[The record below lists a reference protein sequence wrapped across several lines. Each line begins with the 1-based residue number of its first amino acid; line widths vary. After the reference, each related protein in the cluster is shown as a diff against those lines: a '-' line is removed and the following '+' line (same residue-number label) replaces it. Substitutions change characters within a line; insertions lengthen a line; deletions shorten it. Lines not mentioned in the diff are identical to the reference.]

1 MATFTKVPFSASTA
15 GEPILI
21 TATSSPG
28 TTVNAQ
34 SAGTEIYEVWAWAA
48 NQHTSPITINIE
60 WGGTTAQYIF
70 PVTIPA
76 AEGLFQIIPGLSC
89 VGSHTFKVWC
99 TTTGSKINIWGFC
112 NKISVF
118 LLGLLCLGAFA

>member
-21 TATSSPG
+21 AATSSPG

-48 NQHTSPITINIE
+48 NQHTSPVTITIE
-60 WGGTTAQYIF
+60 WGGTTAAYIQK
-70 PVTIPA
+70 VTIPA
-76 AEGLFQIIPGLSC
+76 QEGLFQIMPGLSC
-89 VGSHTFKVWC
+89 IGAHTFKVFAA
-99 TTTGSKINIWGFC
+99 TTNVVNIWGFC
-112 NKISVF
+112 NKIS
-118 LLGLLCLGAFA
+118 